1 MLDTSKA
8 ARFSDGAPSTTSFD
22 GPLLAVTA
30 NCRCGLERRRL
41 GRSGNVAY
49 DCHEQERS
57 R

>member
-30 NCRCGLERRRL
+30 NCRCGLERRHL
-41 GRSGNVAY
+41 GEAGNVAY